1 MTSLEPQKK
10 SNNPMDKLKK
20 ATSKKGQNSPA
31 KDGGKKAPL
40 TRSQKIFRGPLF
52 WIIVAIFGVSI
63 FGQIS
68 SASGRYTEIK
78 TSQAI
83 DAISRSQVESAVLV
97 DKSQKIRLVLSNGNT
112 IKGSTKVEASYV
124 ARQEPTL
131 VDALT
136 ANPPAK
142 GWSVDVPTQ
151 SFFTTFLFSFGPI
164 LIIGF
169 LFFLMMSQAQ
179 GGNRVF
185 SFGKSRAKLQDSDVP
200 QNTFADVAGSD
211 EAIAELEEIKDFL
224 ADPAKYALLG
234 AKIPKGVLLYGPPG
248 TGKTLLARAVAG
260 EAKVPF
266 YSISG
271 SDFVEMFV
279 GVGAARVRDLF
290 NQAKANAP
298 AIVFVDEID
307 AVGRQRGA
315 GMGGGHDEREQTLN
329 QLLVEMDG
337 FEANGQVILIAATN
351 RPDVLDPALLR
362 PGRFDRQIPVERPD
376 LKGREDILKVHAKG
390 KPISKDV
397 ELVAYARRTPG
408 FTGADLANVL
418 NEAALLTAREGQKT
432 INNSQID
439 EAIDRVMAGPQRKSR
454 LMSEEERRVTAYHEA
469 GHALVAHALPHT
481 DPVHKITI
489 MPRGRALG
497 YTMVLPDDDKYSTT
511 RNQLL
516 DQLAY
521 SLGGR
526 AAEELIFH
534 DPSTG
539 ASNDIEKATALA
551 RAMVTQYGMTEAI
564 GAIKLGSDAS
574 EPFMG
579 RDYGHQRD
587 YSENVAAVVDAEIR
601 NLIGTAHQEAYDIL
615 EANRTILDEMVLHLL
630 EKETLNKEEIA
641 EIFAKVKSWPTRP
654 AWTGSATRI
663 PSSQPPVDIPERVVA
678 PVEDAPRKNRRVKKA
693 TSSE

>member
-1 MTSLEPQKK
+1 MSSQAPQTKSPFDKFKK
-10 SNNPMDKLKK
+10 SKEKSAAKKNVK
-20 ATSKKGQNSPA
+20 ATPQ
-31 KDGGKKAPL
+31 
-40 TRSQKIFRGPLF
+40 TRAQKLFRGPLF
-52 WIIVAIFGVSI
+52 WIIVAIIGVTI

-68 SASGRYTEIK
+68 SASNRYTEIK

-83 DAISRSQVESAVLV
+83 AAISQSEVESAVLI
-97 DKSQKIRLVLSNGNT
+97 DKSQKIRLILSNGKT
-112 IKGSTKVEASYV
+112 IKGATKVEASYI

-131 VDALT
+131 IDELT
-136 ANPPAK
+136 ANPPIK
-142 GWSVDVPTQ
+142 GWTVDVPKT
-151 SFFTTFLFSFGPI
+151 SVLTTILFSFGPI
-164 LIIGF
+164 LIIGL
-169 LFFLMMSQAQ
+169 LFFLLMSQAQ

-185 SFGKSRAKLQDSDVP
+185 SFGKSRAKLQDNDVP
-200 QNTFADVAGSD
+200 QNTFDDVAGAD

-376 LKGREDILKVHAKG
+376 LKGRGDILKVHAKN
-390 KPISKDV
+390 KPISKEV

-418 NEAALLTAREGQKT
+418 NEAALLSAREGQKT
-432 INNSQID
+432 IGNTQID

-497 YTMVLPDDDKYSTT
+497 YTMVLPDEDRYSTT

-564 GAIKLGSDAS
+564 GAIKLGTDAS

-601 NLIGTAHQEAYDIL
+601 KLIETAHQEAYDIL
-615 EANRTILDEMVLHLL
+615 EANRTILDEMVIKLL
-630 EKETLNKEEIA
+630 EIETLNKEEIA
-641 EIFAKVKSWPTRP
+641 QIFAKVRSWPNRP
-654 AWTGSATRI
+654 AWTGSETRTPSAT
-663 PSSQPPVDIPERVVA
+663 PPVDIPERIITA
-678 PVEDAPRKNRRVKKA
+678 TPDASKKARRVKKA
-693 TSSE
+693 TSE

>member
-1 MTSLEPQKK
+1 MEKK
-10 SNNPMDKLKK
+10 NLVKNPLKK
-20 ATSKKGQNSPA
+20 NATKKKPA
-31 KDGGKKAPL
+31 KKVPT
-40 TRSQKIFRGPLF
+40 TRAGRILRGPLF
-52 WIIVAIFGVSI
+52 WIVVAILGVSI

-68 SASGRYTEIK
+68 SVGNRYTEIG
-78 TSQAI
+78 TSQAL
-83 DAISRSQVESAVLV
+83 DAIAQSKVESALV
-97 DKSQKIRLVLSNGNT
+97 IDKSQKLQLILKPGNLING
-112 IKGSTKVEASYV
+112 SSKVEASYV
-124 ARQEPTL
+124 IRQEPTI

-136 ANPPAK
+136 GNPPAK
-142 GWSVDVPTQ
+142 GWNVSVPSQ
-151 SFFTTFLFSFGPI
+151 SLFISFLFSIAPI
-164 LIIGF
+164 LLIGF
-169 LFFLMMSQAQ
+169 LFFFLMSNAQ
-179 GGNRVF
+179 GGNKVF
-185 SFGKSRAKLQDSDVP
+185 SFGKSRAKLQDNDVP
-200 QNTFADVAGSD
+200 QNTFADVAGAD

-224 ADPAKYALLG
+224 ANPAKYALLG
-234 AKIPKGVLLYGPPG
+234 AKIPNGVLLYGPPG

-290 NQAKANAP
+290 AQAKANAP

-337 FEANGQVILIAATN
+337 FETGGQVILIAATN

-362 PGRFDRQIPVERPD
+362 PGRFDRQIAVDRPD
-376 LKGREDILKVHAKG
+376 LKGREEILKVHAKT
-390 KPISKDV
+390 KPLSDEV
-397 ELVAYARRTPG
+397 ELRHYARRTPG

-418 NEAALLTAREGQKT
+418 NEAALLAAREGKKA
-432 INNSQID
+432 ISNLQID

-454 LMSEEERRVTAYHEA
+454 IMSDDERRVTAYHEA

-551 RAMVTQYGMTEAI
+551 RSMVTQYGMTEAI
-564 GAIKLGSDAS
+564 GAIKLGTDSS

-587 YSENVAAVVDAEIR
+587 YSENVAATVDAEIR
-601 NLIGTAHQEAYDIL
+601 KLIENAHQEAFDIL
-615 EANRTILDEMVLHLL
+615 VENRATLDAMVLQLL
-630 EKETLNKEEIA
+630 DKETLNKEEITA
-641 EIFAKVKSWPTRP
+641 IFAKVSSWPRRP

-663 PSSQPPVDIPERVVA
+663 PSQQPPVAVPPKAI
-678 PVEDAPRKNRRVKKA
+678 VEAAVDKKPSRVKKSA
-693 TSSE
+693 KKETT

>member
-1 MTSLEPQKK
+1 MKK
-10 SNNPMDKLKK
+10 SMK
-20 ATSKKGQNSPA
+20 PA
-31 KDGGKKAPL
+31 KDGAKKAPL
-40 TRSQKIFRGPLF
+40 TRSQKILRGPLF
-52 WIIVAIFGVSI
+52 WIIVAIIAVTV
-63 FGQIS
+63 FGQITN
-68 SASGRYTEIK
+68 AANRYTEIK
-78 TSQAI
+78 TSQALA
-83 DAISRSQVESAVLV
+83 AISQSQVESAVLV
-97 DKSQKIRLVLSNGNT
+97 DKSQKIRLILSSGNT

-142 GWSVDVPTQ
+142 GWSVEVPKQ
-151 SFFTTFLFSFGPI
+151 SFLTTFFFTFGPI

-185 SFGKSRAKLQDSDVP
+185 SFGKSRAKLQNNDVP
-200 QNTFADVAGSD
+200 QNTFADVAGAD

-224 ADPAKYALLG
+224 ADPGKYALLG

-290 NQAKANAP
+290 TQAKANAP
-298 AIVFVDEID
+298 AIIFVDEID

-315 GMGGGHDEREQTLN
+315 GMGGGDDEREQTLN

-376 LKGREDILKVHAKG
+376 LKGREDILKVHAKD
-390 KPISKDV
+390 KPISKEI
-397 ELVAYARRTPG
+397 ELIAYARRTPG

-418 NEAALLTAREGQKT
+418 NEAALLTAREGLKT
-432 INNSQID
+432 ISNSQLD

-564 GAIKLGSDAS
+564 GAIKLGADSSA
-574 EPFMG
+574 PFMG

-587 YSENVAAVVDAEIR
+587 YSESVAAVVDAEIR
-601 NLIGTAHQEAYDIL
+601 KLIEKAHHEAYEIL
-615 EANRTILDEMVLHLL
+615 EANRSILDEMVLQLL

-641 EIFAKVKSWPTRP
+641 EIFAKVTPWPKRP
-654 AWTGSATRI
+654 AWTGSAMRI
-663 PSSQPPVDIPERVVA
+663 PSTKPPVDIPERVVA
-678 PVEDAPRKNRRVKKA
+678 EDAPKKPRRVKKS

>member
-1 MTSLEPQKK
+1 MEKK
-10 SNNPMDKLKK
+10 NLVKNPLKK
-20 ATSKKGQNSPA
+20 NATKKKPA
-31 KDGGKKAPL
+31 KKVPT
-40 TRSQKIFRGPLF
+40 TRAGRILRGPLF
-52 WIIVAIFGVSI
+52 WIVVAILGVSI

-68 SASGRYTEIK
+68 SVGNRYTEIG
-78 TSQAI
+78 TSQAL
-83 DAISRSQVESAVLV
+83 DAIAQSKVESALV
-97 DKSQKIRLVLSNGNT
+97 IDKSQKLQLILKPGNLING
-112 IKGSTKVEASYV
+112 SSKVEASYV
-124 ARQEPTL
+124 IRQEPTI

-136 ANPPAK
+136 GNPPAK
-142 GWSVDVPTQ
+142 GWNVSVPSQ
-151 SFFTTFLFSFGPI
+151 SLFISFLFSIAPI
-164 LIIGF
+164 LLIGF
-169 LFFLMMSQAQ
+169 LFFFLMSNAQ
-179 GGNRVF
+179 GGNKVF
-185 SFGKSRAKLQDSDVP
+185 SFGKSRAKLQDNDVP
-200 QNTFADVAGSD
+200 QNTFADVAGAD

-224 ADPAKYALLG
+224 ANPAKYALLG

-290 NQAKANAP
+290 AQAKANAP

-337 FEANGQVILIAATN
+337 FETGGQVILIAATN

-362 PGRFDRQIPVERPD
+362 PGRFDRQIAVDRPD
-376 LKGREDILKVHAKG
+376 LKGREEILKVHAKT
-390 KPISKDV
+390 KPLSDEV
-397 ELVAYARRTPG
+397 ELRNYARRTPG

-418 NEAALLTAREGQKT
+418 NEAALLAAREGKKA
-432 INNSQID
+432 ISNLQID

-454 LMSEEERRVTAYHEA
+454 IMSDDERRVTAYHEA

-497 YTMVLPDDDKYSTT
+497 YTMVLPDYDKYSTT

-551 RAMVTQYGMTEAI
+551 RSMVTQYGMTEAI
-564 GAIKLGSDAS
+564 GAIKLGTDSS

-587 YSENVAAVVDAEIR
+587 YSENVAATVDAEIR
-601 NLIGTAHQEAYDIL
+601 KLIENAHQEAFDIL
-615 EANRTILDEMVLHLL
+615 VENRATLDAMVLQLL
-630 EKETLNKEEIA
+630 DKETLNKEEITA
-641 EIFAKVKSWPTRP
+641 IFAKVSSWPRRP

-663 PSSQPPVDIPERVVA
+663 PSQQPPVAVPPKAI
-678 PVEDAPRKNRRVKKA
+678 VEAAVDKKPSRVKKSA
-693 TSSE
+693 KKETT

>member
-1 MTSLEPQKK
+1 MSSQAPQTKSPLDRFKK
-10 SNNPMDKLKK
+10 SKEKSAAKKNVK
-20 ATSKKGQNSPA
+20 ATPQ
-31 KDGGKKAPL
+31 
-40 TRSQKIFRGPLF
+40 TRAQKLLRGPLF
-52 WIIVAIFGVSI
+52 WIIVAIIGVTI

-68 SASGRYTEIK
+68 SASKTYTEIK

-83 DAISRSQVESAVLV
+83 AAISQSEVESAVLI
-97 DKSQKIRLVLSNGNT
+97 DKSQKIRLILSNGKT
-112 IKGSTKVEASYV
+112 IKGATKVEASYI

-131 VDALT
+131 IDELT
-136 ANPPAK
+136 ANPPIK
-142 GWSVDVPTQ
+142 GWTVDVPKT
-151 SFFTTFLFSFGPI
+151 SVLTTLLFSFGPI
-164 LIIGF
+164 LIIGL
-169 LFFLMMSQAQ
+169 LFFLLMSQAQ

-185 SFGKSRAKLQDSDVP
+185 SFGKSRAKLQDNDVP
-200 QNTFADVAGSD
+200 QNTFDDVAGAD

-376 LKGREDILKVHAKG
+376 LKGRGDILKVHAKN
-390 KPISKDV
+390 KPISKEV

-418 NEAALLTAREGQKT
+418 NEAALLSAREGQKT
-432 INNSQID
+432 IGNTQLD

-497 YTMVLPDDDKYSTT
+497 YTMVLPDEDRYSTT

-564 GAIKLGSDAS
+564 GAIKLGTDAS

-601 NLIGTAHQEAYDIL
+601 KLIETAHQEAYDIL
-615 EANRTILDEMVLHLL
+615 EANRTILDEMVIKLL
-630 EKETLNKEEIA
+630 EIETLNKEEIA
-641 EIFAKVKSWPTRP
+641 QIFAKVRSWPNRP
-654 AWTGSATRI
+654 AWTGSETRTPSAT
-663 PSSQPPVDIPERVVA
+663 PPVDIPERIITA
-678 PVEDAPRKNRRVKKA
+678 TPDASKKARRVKKA
-693 TSSE
+693 TSE

>member
-1 MTSLEPQKK
+1 MEKK
-10 SNNPMDKLKK
+10 NPLKK
-20 ATSKKGQNSPA
+20 KPGNKAA
-31 KDGGKKAPL
+31 KNKKAAKKVPT
-40 TRSQKIFRGPLF
+40 TRAGRIVRGPLF
-52 WIIVAIFGVSI
+52 WIVIAILGVTI

-68 SASGRYTEIK
+68 SVGNRYTEIG
-78 TSQAI
+78 TSQAL
-83 DAISRSQVESAVLV
+83 DAIAQSKVESALV
-97 DKSQKIRLVLSNGNT
+97 IDRSQKLQLILKPGEL
-112 IKGSTKVEASYV
+112 IEGSSKVESSYV
-124 ARQEPTL
+124 ARQEPTII
-131 VDALT
+131 DSLT
-136 ANPPAK
+136 GNPPPK
-142 GWSVDVPTQ
+142 GWNVSVPSQ
-151 SFFTTFLFSFGPI
+151 SLFISFLFSIFPI
-164 LIIGF
+164 LLIGF
-169 LFFLMMSQAQ
+169 LFFFLMSNAQ
-179 GGNRVF
+179 GGNKVF
-185 SFGKSRAKLQDSDVP
+185 SFGKSRAKLQDNDVP
-200 QNTFADVAGSD
+200 QNTFADVAGAD

-224 ADPAKYALLG
+224 ANPAKYALLG

-290 NQAKANAP
+290 TQAKANAP
-298 AIVFVDEID
+298 AIIFVDEID

-337 FEANGQVILIAATN
+337 FETGGQVILIAATN

-362 PGRFDRQIPVERPD
+362 PGRFDRQIAVDRPD
-376 LKGREDILKVHAKG
+376 LKGREEILKVHAKT
-390 KPISKDV
+390 KPLSDEV
-397 ELVAYARRTPG
+397 ELLNYARRTPG

-418 NEAALLTAREGQKT
+418 NEAALLAAREEKKV
-432 INNSQID
+432 ISNLQID

-454 LMSEEERRVTAYHEA
+454 IMSDDERRVTAYHEA

-497 YTMVLPDDDKYSTT
+497 YTMVLPEDDKYSTT

-587 YSENVAAVVDAEIR
+587 YSENVAAKVDAEMR
-601 NLIGTAHQEAYDIL
+601 KLIETAHQEAFDIL
-615 EANRTILDEMVLHLL
+615 VENRATLDAMVLELL
-630 EKETLNKEEIA
+630 EKETLNKEAIA
-641 EIFAKVKSWPTRP
+641 EIFAKVNSWPRRP
-654 AWTGSATRI
+654 AWTGSSTRI
-663 PSSQPPVDIPERVVA
+663 PSQQPPVAVPERLIVKPA
-678 PVEDAPRKNRRVKKA
+678 ADKKPSRVKKS
-693 TSSE
+693 TNKESS

>member
-1 MTSLEPQKK
+1 VGVVNKMEKNNFFKK
-10 SNNPMDKLKK
+10 KPAVKNSGAKK
-20 ATSKKGQNSPA
+20 PVKKVPT
-31 KDGGKKAPL
+31 
-40 TRSQKIFRGPLF
+40 TRAGRILRGPLL
-52 WIIVAIFGVSI
+52 WIIVAILGVSI
-63 FGQIS
+63 FGQIT
-68 SASGRYTEIK
+68 SAGNRYTEIG
-78 TSQAI
+78 TSQAL
-83 DAISRSQVESAVLV
+83 DAIAQSKVESALLI
-97 DKSQKIRLVLSNGNT
+97 DKSQKLQLILKPGSLING
-112 IKGSTKVEASYV
+112 SSKVEASYV
-124 ARQEPTL
+124 IRQEPTI

-136 ANPPAK
+136 GNPPVK
-142 GWSVDVPTQ
+142 GWNVDVPKQ
-151 SFFTTFLFSFGPI
+151 SLFVSFLFSIAPI
-164 LIIGF
+164 LLIGF
-169 LFFLMMSQAQ
+169 LFFFLMSNAQ
-179 GGNRVF
+179 GGNKVF
-185 SFGKSRAKLQDSDVP
+185 SFGKSRAKLQDNDVP
-200 QNTFADVAGSD
+200 QNTFADVAGAD

-224 ADPAKYALLG
+224 ANPPKYALLG

-290 NQAKANAP
+290 AQAKANAP

-337 FEANGQVILIAATN
+337 FESGGQVILIAATN

-362 PGRFDRQIPVERPD
+362 PGRFDRQIAVDRPD
-376 LKGREDILKVHAKG
+376 LKGREEILKVHAKT
-390 KPISKDV
+390 KPLSSEV
-397 ELVAYARRTPG
+397 ELLTYARRTPG

-418 NEAALLTAREGQKT
+418 NEAALLAAREGKKV
-432 INNSQID
+432 ISNLQID

-454 LMSEEERRVTAYHEA
+454 IMSDDERRVTAYHEA

-481 DPVHKITI
+481 DPVHKITV

-564 GAIKLGSDAS
+564 GAIKLGTDAS

-587 YSENVAAVVDAEIR
+587 YSESVAAKVDAEIR
-601 NLIGTAHQEAYDIL
+601 NLIENAHQEAFDIL
-615 EANRTILDEMVLHLL
+615 VDNRATLDAMVLQLL
-630 EKETLNKEEIA
+630 ERETLNKEEISA
-641 EIFAKVKSWPTRP
+641 IFAKVSSWPGRP

-663 PSSQPPVDIPERVVA
+663 PSQQPPVAVPERIVVE
-678 PVEDAPRKNRRVKKA
+678 PVITKKPARVKKSA
-693 TSSE
+693 KKDGADE

>member
-1 MTSLEPQKK
+1 MTSQTPLQKIKK
-10 SNNPMDKLKK
+10 SVKPEDKK
-20 ATSKKGQNSPA
+20 SSSR
-31 KDGGKKAPL
+31 KAPQ
-40 TRSQKIFRGPLF
+40 TRAQRILRGPLF
-52 WIIVAIFGVSI
+52 WIIVAIFAVTI
-63 FGQIS
+63 FGQIT
-68 SASGRYTEIK
+68 SAANRYTEIK
-78 TSQAI
+78 TSQALA
-83 DAISRSQVESAVLV
+83 AISQSQVESAVLV
-97 DKSQKIRLVLSNGNT
+97 DKSQKIRLVLSGGNT
-112 IKGSTKVEASYV
+112 IKGATKVEASYV

-131 VDALT
+131 VEALT
-136 ANPPAK
+136 ANPPSK
-142 GWSVDVPTQ
+142 GWSVDVPRQ
-151 SFFTTFLFSFGPI
+151 SFLSTFFFTFGPI

-169 LFFLMMSQAQ
+169 LFFLLLSQAQ

-185 SFGKSRAKLQDSDVP
+185 SFGKSRAKLQNNDVP
-200 QNTFADVAGSD
+200 QNTFADVAGAD

-224 ADPAKYALLG
+224 ADPSKYALLG

-376 LKGREDILKVHAKG
+376 LKGREDILKVHAKD
-390 KPISKDV
+390 KPISKEV

-418 NEAALLTAREGQKT
+418 NEAALLTAREGLKT
-432 INNSQID
+432 ITNTQID

-551 RAMVTQYGMTEAI
+551 RAMVTQYGMTEAV
-564 GAIKLGSDAS
+564 GAIKLGADTSA
-574 EPFMG
+574 PFMG

-587 YSENVAAVVDAEIR
+587 YSESVAAVVDAEIR
-601 NLIGTAHQEAYDIL
+601 KLIERAHQEAYDIL
-615 EANRTILDEMVLHLL
+615 EANRTILDEMVLQLL

-641 EIFAKVKSWPTRP
+641 EIFAKVTAWPKRP
-654 AWTGSATRI
+654 AWTGSETRL
-663 PSSQPPVDIPERVVA
+663 PSTKPPVDIPARAVA
-678 PVEDAPRKNRRVKKA
+678 EVATKKPRRVKKT

>member
-1 MTSLEPQKK
+1 MEKK
-10 SNNPMDKLKK
+10 NLLKK
-20 ATSKKGQNSPA
+20 TAKKKTSEKKPA
-31 KDGGKKAPL
+31 KKVPA
-40 TRSQKIFRGPLF
+40 TRAGRILRGPLF
-52 WIIVAIFGVSI
+52 WIVVAILGVSI

-68 SASGRYTEIK
+68 SVGNRYTEIG
-78 TSQAI
+78 TSQAL
-83 DAISRSQVESAVLV
+83 DAIAQSKVESALV
-97 DKSQKIRLVLSNGNT
+97 IDKSQKLQLILKPGDL
-112 IKGSTKVEASYV
+112 IKGSSKVEASYV
-124 ARQEPTL
+124 IRQEPTII
-131 VDALT
+131 DALT
-136 ANPPAK
+136 GNPPAK
-142 GWSVDVPTQ
+142 GWNVSVPTQ
-151 SFFTTFLFSFGPI
+151 SLFISFLFSIAPI
-164 LIIGF
+164 LLIGF
-169 LFFLMMSQAQ
+169 LFFFLMSNAQ
-179 GGNRVF
+179 GGNKVF
-185 SFGKSRAKLQDSDVP
+185 SFGKSRAKLQDNDVP
-200 QNTFADVAGSD
+200 QNTFADVAGAD
-211 EAIAELEEIKDFL
+211 EAISELEEIKDFL
-224 ADPAKYALLG
+224 ANPAKYALLG

-290 NQAKANAP
+290 AQAKANAP
-298 AIVFVDEID
+298 AIIFVDEID
-307 AVGRQRGA
+307 AVGRQRGT

-337 FEANGQVILIAATN
+337 FETGGQVILIAATN

-362 PGRFDRQIPVERPD
+362 PGRFDRQIAVDRPD
-376 LKGREDILKVHAKG
+376 LKGREEILKVHAKT
-390 KPISKDV
+390 KPLSDEV
-397 ELVAYARRTPG
+397 ELLNYARRTPG

-418 NEAALLTAREGQKT
+418 NEAALLAAREGKKA
-432 INNSQID
+432 ISNLQID

-454 LMSEEERRVTAYHEA
+454 IMSDDERRVTAYHEA

-497 YTMVLPDDDKYSTT
+497 YTMVLPDEDKYSTT

-551 RAMVTQYGMTEAI
+551 RSMVTQYGMTEAI
-564 GAIKLGSDAS
+564 GAIKLGTDAS

-587 YSENVAAVVDAEIR
+587 YSENVAAKVDAEIR
-601 NLIGTAHQEAYDIL
+601 KLIENAHQEAFDIL
-615 EANRTILDEMVLHLL
+615 VDNRATLDAMVLKLL
-630 EKETLNKEEIA
+630 DKETLNKEEIA
-641 EIFAKVKSWPTRP
+641 AIFTKVSSWPRRP
-654 AWTGSATRI
+654 SWTGSATRI
-663 PSSQPPVDIPERVVA
+663 PSSQPPVAVPERVITETA
-678 PVEDAPRKNRRVKKA
+678 ADKKPSRVKKSA
-693 TSSE
+693 KKENT

>member
-1 MTSLEPQKK
+1 MEKK
-10 SNNPMDKLKK
+10 NPLKK
-20 ATSKKGQNSPA
+20 KPGNKGA
-31 KDGGKKAPL
+31 KDKKAAKKVPT
-40 TRSQKIFRGPLF
+40 TRAGRIVRGPLF
-52 WIIVAIFGVSI
+52 WIVIAILGVTI

-68 SASGRYTEIK
+68 SVGNRYTEIG
-78 TSQAI
+78 TSQAL
-83 DAISRSQVESAVLV
+83 DAIAQSKVESALV
-97 DKSQKIRLVLSNGNT
+97 IDRSQKLQLILKPGEL
-112 IKGSTKVEASYV
+112 IEGSSKVESSYV
-124 ARQEPTL
+124 ARQEPTII
-131 VDALT
+131 DSLT
-136 ANPPAK
+136 GNPPPK
-142 GWSVDVPTQ
+142 GWNVSVPSQ
-151 SFFTTFLFSFGPI
+151 SLFISFLFSIFPI
-164 LIIGF
+164 LLIGF
-169 LFFLMMSQAQ
+169 LFFFLMSNAQ
-179 GGNRVF
+179 GGNKVF
-185 SFGKSRAKLQDSDVP
+185 SFGKSRAKLQDNDVP
-200 QNTFADVAGSD
+200 QNTFADVAGAD

-224 ADPAKYALLG
+224 ASPAKYALLG

-290 NQAKANAP
+290 TQAKANAP
-298 AIVFVDEID
+298 AIIFVDEID
-307 AVGRQRGA
+307 AVGRQRGT

-337 FEANGQVILIAATN
+337 FETGGQVILIAATN

-362 PGRFDRQIPVERPD
+362 PGRFDRQIAVDRPD
-376 LKGREDILKVHAKG
+376 LKGREEILKVHAKT
-390 KPISKDV
+390 KPLSDEV
-397 ELVAYARRTPG
+397 ELLNYARRTPG

-418 NEAALLTAREGQKT
+418 NEAALLAAREEKKV
-432 INNSQID
+432 ISNLQID

-454 LMSEEERRVTAYHEA
+454 IMSDDERRVTAYHEA

-564 GAIKLGSDAS
+564 GAIKLGSDSS

-587 YSENVAAVVDAEIR
+587 YSENIAAKVDAEIR
-601 NLIGTAHQEAYDIL
+601 KLIENAHQEAFDIL
-615 EANRTILDEMVLHLL
+615 VENRATLDAMVLQLL

-641 EIFAKVKSWPTRP
+641 VIFAKVNSWPRRP
-654 AWTGSATRI
+654 SWTGSSTRI
-663 PSSQPPVDIPERVVA
+663 PSQQPPIAVPERLI
-678 PVEDAPRKNRRVKKA
+678 VKPAADKKPSRGKKS
-693 TSSE
+693 TNKESS

>member
-1 MTSLEPQKK
+1 MSSQAPQTKSPLDKFKK
-10 SNNPMDKLKK
+10 SKEKSAAKKNVK
-20 ATSKKGQNSPA
+20 ATPQ
-31 KDGGKKAPL
+31 
-40 TRSQKIFRGPLF
+40 TRAQKLFRGPLF
-52 WIIVAIFGVSI
+52 WIIVAIIGVTI

-68 SASGRYTEIK
+68 SASNRYTEIK

-83 DAISRSQVESAVLV
+83 AAISQSEVESAVLI
-97 DKSQKIRLVLSNGNT
+97 DKSQKIRLILSNGKT
-112 IKGSTKVEASYV
+112 IKGATKVEASYI

-131 VDALT
+131 IDELT
-136 ANPPAK
+136 ANPPIK
-142 GWSVDVPTQ
+142 GWTVDVPKT
-151 SFFTTFLFSFGPI
+151 SVLTTILFSFGPI
-164 LIIGF
+164 LIIGL
-169 LFFLMMSQAQ
+169 LFFLLMSQAQ

-185 SFGKSRAKLQDSDVP
+185 SFGKSRAKLQDNDVP
-200 QNTFADVAGSD
+200 QNTFDDVAGAD

-266 YSISG
+266 YSISC

-315 GMGGGHDEREQTLN
+315 GLGGG
-329 QLLVEMDG
+329 
-337 FEANGQVILIAATN
+337 

-376 LKGREDILKVHAKG
+376 LKGRGDILKVHAKN
-390 KPISKDV
+390 KPISKEV

-418 NEAALLTAREGQKT
+418 NEAALLSAREGQKT
-432 INNSQID
+432 ISNTQID

-497 YTMVLPDDDKYSTT
+497 YTMVLPDEDRYSTT

-564 GAIKLGSDAS
+564 GAIKLGTDAS

-601 NLIGTAHQEAYDIL
+601 KLIETAHQEAYDIL
-615 EANRTILDEMVLHLL
+615 EANRTILDEMVIKLL
-630 EKETLNKEEIA
+630 EIETLNKEEIA
-641 EIFAKVKSWPTRP
+641 QIFAKVRSWPNRP
-654 AWTGSATRI
+654 AWTGSETRTPSAT
-663 PSSQPPVDIPERVVA
+663 PPVDIPERIITA
-678 PVEDAPRKNRRVKKA
+678 TPDASKKARRVKKA
-693 TSSE
+693 TSE

>member
-1 MTSLEPQKK
+1 MEKKNPLKKK
-10 SNNPMDKLKK
+10 SATK
-20 ATSKKGQNSPA
+20 AAKDRKASKKVPT
-31 KDGGKKAPL
+31 
-40 TRSQKIFRGPLF
+40 TRVGRMVRGPLF
-52 WIIVAIFGVSI
+52 WIVVAILGVTI

-68 SASGRYTEIK
+68 SVGNRYEEIR
-78 TSQAI
+78 TSQAL
-83 DAISRSQVESAVLV
+83 DAIAQSKVESALV
-97 DKSQKIRLVLSNGNT
+97 IDKSQKLQLILKPGELIG
-112 IKGSTKVEASYV
+112 GSSKVEASYV
-124 ARQEPTL
+124 ARQEPTI

-136 ANPPAK
+136 GNPPPK
-142 GWSVDVPTQ
+142 GWNVSVPSQ
-151 SFFTTFLFSFGPI
+151 SIFVSFLFSIFPI
-164 LIIGF
+164 LLIGF
-169 LFFLMMSQAQ
+169 LFFFLMSNAQ
-179 GGNRVF
+179 GGNKVF
-185 SFGKSRAKLQDSDVP
+185 SFGKSRAKLQDNDVP
-200 QNTFADVAGSD
+200 QNTFADVAGAD

-224 ADPAKYALLG
+224 ANPAKYALLG

-290 NQAKANAP
+290 TQAKANAP

-337 FEANGQVILIAATN
+337 FETGGQVILIAATN

-362 PGRFDRQIPVERPD
+362 PGRFDRQIAVDRPD
-376 LKGREDILKVHAKG
+376 LKGREEILKVHAKT
-390 KPISKDV
+390 KPLSDEV
-397 ELVAYARRTPG
+397 ELLNYARRTPG

-418 NEAALLTAREGQKT
+418 NEAALLAAREEKKV
-432 INNSQID
+432 ISNLQID

-454 LMSEEERRVTAYHEA
+454 IMSDDERRVTAYHEA

-516 DQLAY
+516 DHLAY

-587 YSENVAAVVDAEIR
+587 YSENVAATIDAEIR
-601 NLIGTAHQEAYDIL
+601 NLIETAHQEAFDIL
-615 EANRTILDEMVLHLL
+615 VENRATLDAMVLQLL
-630 EKETLNKEEIA
+630 ERETLNKEEISA
-641 EIFAKVKSWPTRP
+641 IFAKVNSWPRRP
-654 AWTGSATRI
+654 SWTGSATRI
-663 PSSQPPVDIPERVVA
+663 PSQQPPIAVPERIAVKPVA
-678 PVEDAPRKNRRVKKA
+678 DKKPSRVKKS
-693 TSSE
+693 TNKESS

>member
-1 MTSLEPQKK
+1 MSDAKKPIKKNPIKK
-10 SNNPMDKLKK
+10 SFSGSINPKK
-20 ATSKKGQNSPA
+20 PTTWTGR
-31 KDGGKKAPL
+31 L
-40 TRSQKIFRGPLF
+40 FRGPLF
-52 WIIVAIFGVSI
+52 WILVAILAVSI

-68 SASGRYTEIK
+68 AAGNRYTQIE
-78 TSQAI
+78 TSQAL
-83 DAISRSQVESAVLV
+83 DAIAKSSVESAEIV
-97 DKSQKIRLVLSNGNT
+97 DKDQKIRLILKAGSL
-112 IKGSTKVEASYV
+112 IKGATKVEASYV
-124 ARQEPTL
+124 IRQEPTI

-142 GWSVDVPTQ
+142 GWNVRVPTQ
-151 SFFTTFLFSFGPI
+151 SLLVSFLMSIVPF
-164 LIIGF
+164 LLIGF
-169 LFFLMMSQAQ
+169 LFFWMMGQAQ
-179 GGNRVF
+179 GGNKVF
-185 SFGKSRAKLQDSDVP
+185 QFGRSRAKLQSNDVP
-200 QNTFADVAGSD
+200 KTTFKDVAGAD

-224 ADPAKYALLG
+224 ANPDKYGVLG
-234 AKIPKGVLLYGPPG
+234 AKIPKGVLLFGPPG

-260 EAKVPF
+260 EANVPF

-290 NQAKANAP
+290 NQAKENAP

-337 FEANGQVILIAATN
+337 FEENTKVILIAATN

-362 PGRFDRQIPVERPD
+362 PGRFDRQIAVDRPD
-376 LKGREDILKVHAKG
+376 LKGREAILAVHAKG
-390 KPISKDV
+390 KPISDDV
-397 ELVAYARRTPG
+397 KLLDYARRTPG

-418 NEAALLTAREGQKT
+418 NEAALLTAREEKKVIT
-432 INNSQID
+432 NKELD
-439 EAIDRVMAGPQRKSR
+439 ESIDRVMAGPQRKSR
-454 LMSEEERRVTAYHEA
+454 IMSDSERRVTAYHEA

-497 YTMVLPDDDKYSTT
+497 YTMVLPDEDKYSTT
-511 RNQLL
+511 RNELL

-539 ASNDIEKATALA
+539 ASNDIEKATTLA
-551 RAMVTQYGMTEAI
+551 RAMVTQYGMTETI
-564 GAIKLGSDAS
+564 GAIKLGGGST
-574 EPFMG
+574 EPFLG

-587 YSENVAAVVDAEIR
+587 YSENIAGVVDREIR
-601 NLIGTAHQEAYDIL
+601 NLIENAHQEAFDIL
-615 EANRTILDEMVLHLL
+615 VANRKILDEMVLELL

-641 EIFAKVKSWPTRP
+641 TIFKKVRAVTPRP
-654 AWTGSATRI
+654 AWTGSPTRI
-663 PSSQPPVDIPERVVA
+663 PSAQPPVEVPERIVEVV
-678 PVEDAPRKNRRVKKA
+678 VEAKKPTRRKKPA
-693 TSSE
+693 SDD